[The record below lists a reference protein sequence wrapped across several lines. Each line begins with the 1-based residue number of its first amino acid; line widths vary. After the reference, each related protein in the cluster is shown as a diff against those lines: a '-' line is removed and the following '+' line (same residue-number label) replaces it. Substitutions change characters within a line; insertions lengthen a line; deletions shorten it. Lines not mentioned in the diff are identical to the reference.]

1 MHQHL
6 PVAGTSPISP
16 GARLGWKPLLSLMLS
31 ASSSSMNEFLQQIS
45 SSTWLQAKRQVSK
58 GDWSY
63 DRMSECL
70 RQRTH
75 WGNRDGKPLNVMTKS
90 ATFVT
95 KKVQIC
101 GQKKK
106 RWVDNFHITSLLSFG
121 YHLVKIMFL
130 PTLVLIF
137 QTEGAFTP
145 SLLFVLLYLK
155 TPWIFYPEQSAWIHW
170 TVTLHTWLTPASSD
184 WILGSSICT
193 LVLRKLTNNTPTA
206 LQRAGMHHIS
216 G

>member
-106 RWVDNFHITSLLSFG
+106 RWADNFHITSLLSFG
-121 YHLVKIMFL
+121 QNNV
-130 PTLVLIF
+130 
-137 QTEGAFTP
+137 
-145 SLLFVLLYLK
+145 
-155 TPWIFYPEQSAWIHW
+155 SA
-170 TVTLHTWLTPASSD
+170 
-184 WILGSSICT
+184 
-193 LVLRKLTNNTPTA
+193 
-206 LQRAGMHHIS
+206 HIS
-216 G
+216 PHLPDWRGIHTFLAVRAAVPQDTMNLLPRAVCMDTLNCDFAHLTDSSFIRLDPW